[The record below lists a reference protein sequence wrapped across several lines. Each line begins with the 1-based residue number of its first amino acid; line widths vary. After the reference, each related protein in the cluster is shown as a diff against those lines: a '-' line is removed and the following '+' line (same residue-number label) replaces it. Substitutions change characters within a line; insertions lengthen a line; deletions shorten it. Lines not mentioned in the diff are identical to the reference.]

1 MVSNGYNTAARTAG
15 GPARQMAGSG
25 QFHIVGSVLMSDF
38 FSRLIIL
45 ASAAVVSMA
54 SLPTYGNPLDM
65 FGAGAVNIAMGGT
78 GTATADSFEAA
89 YYNPAALGLAE
100 RIEFGAGVSVYRP
113 WLDAR
118 FNSYDAVNRVTS
130 PVSARRFDR
139 AQTFLEAG
147 VVAPIPLG
155 KDLGRHLFVGLH
167 VYSPADV
174 VYSVIA
180 REPTEPAFPLYEDRN
195 RRLVLNAALSGRY
208 KWLMFGIGISVLPT
222 VKGTVRMD
230 LADTSLQDYLG
241 IDVGFAISPNA
252 GLLFEPIDG
261 LTLGI
266 AYRGAGR
273 TRIELPVDAAVTEVP
288 LFLTVNAATFWT
300 PHQVSFGIGWK
311 GKNYRVA
318 GDVIFSMFSG
328 FQMAAPSLTVFK
340 DSGRDQVSSSS
351 TIVDA
356 GFRDTA
362 SVRLGAEFNPIEPV
376 ALRAGFSWT
385 QSPLSAQSGITNMLG
400 GDQFGGSF
408 GIGFDAAHVGGPN
421 IKVDAYFMAAAVID
435 NTDSKLEIMPSNP
448 GYPSIGGGGWFI
460 NSGLSI
466 RFGF

>member
-1 MVSNGYNTAARTAG
+1 
-15 GPARQMAGSG
+15 
-25 QFHIVGSVLMSDF
+25 MSASS
-38 FSRLIIL
+38 SRFGIL
-45 ASAAVVSMA
+45 AAVAVVSLA
-54 SLPTYGNPLDM
+54 SIQASGNPLDM
-65 FGAGAVNIAMGGT
+65 FGAGAANIAMGGT
-78 GTATADSFEAA
+78 GTATADSYEAA

-100 RIEFGAGVSVYRP
+100 RVEFGAGASVYRP
-113 WLDAR
+113 WLEAR
-118 FNSYDAVNRVTS
+118 FNSYDPVGKVTS
-130 PVSARRFDR
+130 PVSGRRFDR
-139 AQTFLEAG
+139 AQAFLEAG

-155 KDLGRHLFVGLH
+155 KDLGRHLFFGLH

-174 VYSVIA
+174 VYSVVA
-180 REPTEPAFPLYEDRN
+180 REATEPAFPLYEDRN

-208 KWLMFGIGISVLPT
+208 KWLMFGLGISVLPT
-222 VKGTVRMD
+222 VRGTVRMD

-241 IDVGFAISPNA
+241 IDVGFAVSPNA

-266 AYRGAGR
+266 AYRAAGK

-288 LFLTVNAATFWT
+288 VFLTVNAATFWT

-318 GDVIFSMFSG
+318 GDVVFSMFSG
-328 FQMAAPSLTVFK
+328 FQMASPNLTLFK
-340 DSGRDQVSSSS
+340 DSGRDQVSSSG
-351 TIVDA
+351 TVVDA

-362 SVRLGAEFNPIEPV
+362 SVRLGGEFRPIKPV
-376 ALRAGFSWT
+376 ALRAGFSWI

-408 GIGFDAAHVGGPN
+408 GIGFDAAEVGGPH

-435 NTDSKLEIMPSNP
+435 NTDSKLELMLSNP
-448 GYPSIGGGGWFI
+448 GYPSIGGGGWFL